1 MRYHCWLI
9 RSILATL
16 LIFSASS
23 AFSQTLTTGDVTGLV
38 TDSTGAVVPNAT
50 VTLRFTDTNDTRTV
64 ATNQVGQYRF
74 SLLAAGNYVI
84 SAQTAGLKSGSQRF
98 NLLIGQEQAMNLVLN
113 PQGTTETIEVTAVA
127 SVVQTENANSATTF
141 STQQVADL
149 PMAGGDLT
157 TLAMTVPGVRVAV
170 KGGSGNMNANGVP
183 GSSILFTLNGAD
195 VMDPYNN
202 LNNSGASNNLLGANE
217 IAEAAVV
224 LNAYSAQYGRM
235 AGGQENLV
243 GKSGTNAFHGNL
255 DYNYNDALFNANSF
269 FKNSAGTPRGR
280 ADSNQYGGA
289 VGGPIK
295 RNKTFFFFDTEGLRY
310 ALPSS
315 SLVSI
320 PSPQLQQ
327 YTLAHI
333 PSTSVPLYQQAF
345 ALYNAAPGLGRAVP
359 VTTGTSLLQ
368 DSSGKL
374 GCGGRGTFTG
384 TFVNG
389 NSGPKFGV
397 DTPCALSFVSA
408 NNQLNTESLIIARA
422 DHIINDKQ
430 KINFRYEYDWGI
442 QATSTS
448 PLNPVF
454 SSVSTQPQHAGQLNH
469 TWVISPTIVNSFIGA
484 ASWYSAI
491 FGVQDFKKANS
502 LMPERFTI
510 NDGGAQ
516 GGGMTGVG
524 SGFPN
529 GRNVGQLQ
537 LIDDLSWTHGS
548 HAIKTGFN
556 YRFNKVTATNLSAG
570 TIEGLYTFNDLVD
583 FTTGQ
588 INSTGKNSSFSQTF
602 TQLAAAHIRAYSFNV
617 YVQDEWAARSN
628 LKITYGIRLE
638 RDGNPACL
646 DNCFALLNTQFG
658 TGGYQGGANI
668 PYNQTITTGL
678 HNAYHSLESIIPE
691 PRLGVVYTPFGT
703 GGRKPVFRGGVGLF
717 ANLFAVSVA
726 NNVDTNSPNVFA
738 PSVPF
743 GQVGL
748 PSDPKSSVAAAA
760 ASFNAFTTGFK
771 QGFTLAQIQA
781 ALGKINFAL
790 PNYYSPPD
798 NFSAP
803 KILTW
808 SFEVEQPLSP
818 RNVLALTYSGNH
830 GYDEAITNADANG
843 FTRATNLYPNGFH
856 GLPLAAPDPRFLTV
870 NQVLTAG
877 VSNYDALTVQLRHSL
892 SYGFQGQLGYVWSHA
907 LGTNGVY
914 DPFNLRLGYGPLNF
928 DTRHMLTGDVVWNS
942 PWKFQNRALNML
954 AGGWTLAGKL
964 FLYSGP
970 PFSVTN
976 SSLASRINSGGGLG
990 NTVLADVLDPH
1001 ALGVYCGP
1009 SAISRPCLTASQF
1022 ATTTTQLDFGNSAP
1036 DMFRGAAYFDIDTRV
1051 TKNINLGERARF
1063 GFGAQFYN
1071 LLNHPNFSNAS
1082 GTVTSGSLGLIN
1094 GTVGPPTSPYG
1105 SFQGASVSGRVIVVV
1120 GKFNF

>member
-1 MRYHCWLI
+1 M
-9 RSILATL
+9 
-16 LIFSASS
+16 
-23 AFSQTLTTGDVTGLV
+23 TGTV
-38 TDSTGAVVPNAT
+38 TDSTGAIVPNAT
-50 VTLRFTDTNDTRTV
+50 VTLRFVDTNDTRT
-64 ATNQVGQYRF
+64 APSNQSGRYRF
-74 SLLAAGNYVI
+74 SLLQPGDYVI
-84 SAQTAGLKSGSQRF
+84 SAQTSGLKSGSQRF
-98 NLLIGQEQAMNLVLN
+98 NVLVGQEQAINLVLA
-113 PQGTTETIEVTAVA
+113 PQGTTETVEVTAVA
-127 SVVQTENANSATTF
+127 SVVQTENANSATSF

-243 GKSGTNAFHGNL
+243 GKTGTNSFHGNL
-255 DYNYNDALFNANSF
+255 DYNYNDAIFNANSF

-320 PSPQLQQ
+320 PSTQLQQ

-333 PSTSVPLYQQAF
+333 PATSVPLYQQAF
-345 ALYNAAPGLGRAVP
+345 ALYNAAPGLGRALP
-359 VTTGTSLLQ
+359 VITGNGILQ

-389 NSGPKFGV
+389 SSGPKFGV
-397 DTPCALSFVSA
+397 DTPCAVSFVSA
-408 NNQLNTESLIIARA
+408 NNQLNTESLIIARV
-422 DHIINDKQ
+422 DHTITDRQ

-448 PLNPVF
+448 ALNPVF
-454 SSVSTQPQHAGQLNH
+454 NSISSQPQHAGQMNY
-469 TWVISPTIVNSFIGA
+469 TYVINPNLVNNFIGA
-484 ASWYSAI
+484 ASWYTAI
-491 FGVQDFKKANS
+491 FGVLDFPKANS

-510 NDGGAQ
+510 ADGGAQ
-516 GGGMTGVG
+516 GGGMTSVG
-524 SGFPN
+524 ATFPN

-537 LIDDLSWTHGS
+537 LIDDLSWIHGS
-548 HAIKTGFN
+548 HAIKVGGN
-556 YRFNKVTATNLSAG
+556 YRFNKVTATNLSANTVEG
-570 TIEGLYTFNDLVD
+570 TYAFNDLVD
-583 FTTGQ
+583 FTTGKV
-588 INSTGKNSSFSQTF
+588 NSTGKNSSFSQTF
-602 TQLAAAHIRAYSFNV
+602 ALLAAAHIRAYSLNV
-617 YVQDEWAARSN
+617 YAQDEWAMRRN
-628 LKITYGIRLE
+628 LKLTYGIRLE

-646 DNCFALLNTQFG
+646 DNCFALLNNQFG

-691 PRLGVVYTPFGT
+691 PRVGIVYTPFGS
-703 GGRKPVFRGGVGLF
+703 GGLKPVIRGGIGLF

-726 NNVDTNSPNVFA
+726 NNIDTNSPSVFA

-748 PSDPKSSVAAAA
+748 PSDPNSSVSAAG
-760 ASFNAFTTGFK
+760 ASFNAFETGFK
-771 QGFTLAQIQA
+771 QGFTIAQIQA
-781 ALGKINFAL
+781 ALGKIAFAT

-798 NFSAP
+798 HFSAP
-803 KILTW
+803 KVLTW
-808 SFEVEQPLSP
+808 SFEVEQPLSV
-818 RNVLALTYSGNH
+818 RNVLAVTYSGNH
-830 GYDEAITNADANG
+830 GYDEAVTNADANG
-843 FTRATNLYPNGFH
+843 FVRATNYPNGFH
-856 GLPLAAPDPRFLTV
+856 GLPTVAPDPRFLTV
-870 NQVLTAG
+870 SQVLTAG
-877 VSNYDALTVQLRHSL
+877 VSNYDALTVQVRHAL
-892 SYGFQGQLGYVWSHA
+892 SHGFQGQIGYVWSHT

-914 DPFNLRLGYGPLNF
+914 DPYNLRLGYGPLNF
-928 DTRHMLTGDVVWNS
+928 DTRHMLTGDVIWNS

-954 AGGWTLAGKL
+954 VGGWTLAGKL

-976 SSLASRINSGGGLG
+976 SSLAARINSGGGLG
-990 NTVLADVLDPH
+990 NTILADVLDPH
-1001 ALGVYCGP
+1001 ALGVSCGK
-1009 SAISRPCLTASQF
+1009 SSISTQCLTASQF

-1036 DMFRGAAYFDIDTRV
+1036 DMFRGAGYFDIDTR
-1051 TKNINLGERARF
+1051 INKTIKIKERASF
-1063 GFGAQFYN
+1063 GIGAQFYN
-1071 LLNHPNFSNAS
+1071 VLNHPNFSNAS
-1082 GTVTSGSLGLIN
+1082 GTVTSGSLGLVG

-1105 SFQGASVSGRVIVVV
+1105 SFQGASVSGRVMVVT

>member
-1 MRYHCWLI
+1 MSCYQRFTRVLFTVLFVLCAPL
-9 RSILATL
+9 
-16 LIFSASS
+16 
-23 AFSQTLTTGDVTGLV
+23 AFSQTITTGDVTGTV
-38 TDSTGAVVPNAT
+38 TDSTGAIVPNAS
-50 VTLRFTDTNDTRTV
+50 VTLRFVDTNDTRT
-64 ATNQVGQYRF
+64 APSNQSGQYRF
-74 SLLAAGNYVI
+74 SLLQPGDYVI
-84 SAQTAGLKSGSQRF
+84 SAQSAGLKSGSQRF
-98 NLLIGQEQAMNLVLN
+98 NVLVGQEQAINLVLA
-113 PQGTTETIEVTAVA
+113 PQGTTETVEVTAVA
-127 SVVQTENANSATTF
+127 SVVQTENANSATSF

-170 KGGSGNMNANGVP
+170 KGGTGNMNANGVP

-217 IAEAAVV
+217 IAEAAVI

-243 GKSGTNAFHGNL
+243 GKSGTNSFHGNL
-255 DYNYNDALFNANSF
+255 DYNYNDAIFNANSF
-269 FKNSAGTPRGR
+269 FKNSSGTPRGR

-320 PSPQLQQ
+320 PSQQLQQ

-333 PSTSVPLYQQAF
+333 PATSVPLYQQAF
-345 ALYNAAPGLGRAVP
+345 ALYSGAPGLGRAIP
-359 VTTGTSLLQ
+359 VTTGTGILQ

-374 GCGGRGTFTG
+374 GCSGRGTFTG

-389 NSGPKFGV
+389 SSGPRFGV
-397 DTPCALSFVSA
+397 DTPCAVSFVSA
-408 NNQLNTESLIIARA
+408 NNQLNTESLIIARV
-422 DHIINDKQ
+422 DHTITDRQ

-448 PLNPVF
+448 AINPVF
-454 SSVSTQPQHAGQLNH
+454 NSISSQPQHAGQMNY
-469 TWVISPTIVNSFIGA
+469 TYVINPNLVNNFIGA
-484 ASWYSAI
+484 ASWYTAI
-491 FGVQDFKKANS
+491 FGVLDFPKANS
-502 LMPERFTI
+502 LIPERFTI
-510 NDGGAQ
+510 ADGGAQ
-516 GGGMTGVG
+516 GGGMTSVG
-524 SGFPN
+524 ATFPN

-537 LIDDLSWTHGS
+537 LIDDLSWIHGS
-548 HAIKTGFN
+548 HAIKVGGN
-556 YRFNKVTATNLSAG
+556 YRFNKVTATNLSAN
-570 TIEGLYTFNDLVD
+570 TIEGTYAFNDLVD
-583 FTTGQ
+583 FTTGK
-588 INSTGKNSSFSQTF
+588 INSTGKNSSFSQSF
-602 TQLAAAHIRAYSFNV
+602 AELAAAHIRAYSLNV
-617 YVQDEWAARSN
+617 YVQDEWAMRRN
-628 LKITYGIRLE
+628 LKLTYGIRLE

-646 DNCFALLNTQFG
+646 DNCFALMNNQFG

-691 PRLGVVYTPFGT
+691 PRVGIVYTPFGS
-703 GGRKPVFRGGVGLF
+703 GGLKPVIRGGIGLF

-726 NNVDTNSPNVFA
+726 NNIDTNSPSVFA
-738 PSVPF
+738 PSVLF

-748 PSDPKSSVAAAA
+748 PTDPNSSVSAAA
-760 ASFNAFTTGFK
+760 ASFVAFENGFK
-771 QGFTLAQIQA
+771 QGFTIAQIQA
-781 ALGKINFAL
+781 ALGKIAFAT

-798 NFSAP
+798 HFSAP

-808 SFEVEQPLSP
+808 SFEVEQPLST
-818 RNVLALTYSGNH
+818 RNVLAVTYSGNH
-830 GYDEAITNADANG
+830 GYDEAVTNADANG
-843 FTRATNLYPNGFH
+843 FVRATNYPNGFH
-856 GLPLAAPDPRFLTV
+856 GLPTVAPDPRFLTV
-870 NQVLTAG
+870 NQVLTGG
-877 VSNYDALTVQLRHSL
+877 VSNYDALTVQVRHAL
-892 SYGFQGQLGYVWSHA
+892 SHGFQGQIGYVWSHA
-907 LGTNGVY
+907 LGTNSVY
-914 DPFNLRLGYGPLNF
+914 DPNNFRMGYGPLNF

-942 PWKFQNRALNML
+942 PWRFQSRALNLL
-954 AGGWTLAGKL
+954 AGGWTLSGKL

-990 NTVLADVLDPH
+990 NTILADVLDPH
-1001 ALGVYCGP
+1001 ALGVSCGK
-1009 SAISRPCLTASQF
+1009 SAISTQCLTASQF

-1036 DMFRGAAYFDIDTRV
+1036 DMFRGAGYFDIDTR
-1051 TKNINLGERARF
+1051 INKTIKIKERASF
-1063 GFGAQFYN
+1063 GIGAQFYN
-1071 LLNHPNFSNAS
+1071 VLNHPNFSNAS
-1082 GTVTSGSLGLIN
+1082 GTVTSGSLGLIS

-1105 SFQGASVSGRVIVVV
+1105 SFQGASVSGRVMVVT